1 MPLFVILYISFSER
15 YTFLL
20 DRTIIGSGV
29 VAFGIIA
36 YLSSVTSNQPLVANF
51 FAYFDPKERINSRDI
66 LFLICCPAH
75 QRKDVKQE
83 LEKAGLTS
91 GEATSRRYMIPGRD
105 MAFVFVSGGITF
117 ASSEDMA
124 GGCYLR
130 LGQIL
135 TKRKMAQRSFV
146 QRNVLVTVASSLQD
160 VPEISWE
167 EVSLFSFLLVD
178 VSPIISN
185 YAPKR
190 AKRRTEG
197 KGDRKGSFAH
207 GCLVRSQL
215 SLYDR
220 ESNLDHLHQPANFVL
235 WQV

>member
-1 MPLFVILYISFSER
+1 M
-15 YTFLL
+15 
-20 DRTIIGSGV
+20 
-29 VAFGIIA
+29 
-36 YLSSVTSNQPLVANF
+36 ANF

-105 MAFVFVSGGITF
+105 MAFVFVSGGIKF
-117 ASSEDMA
+117 ACPEDMD

-167 EVSLFSFLLVD
+167 EVSLFSFPVVD
-178 VSPIISN
+178 ISPIISN
-185 YAPKR
+185 YALKR

-197 KGDRKGSFAH
+197 KGDRKGSFVR
-207 GCLVRSQL
+207 GCFVRSQL

-220 ESNLDHLHQPANFVL
+220 ESNLNHLHQTANFVS

>member
-1 MPLFVILYISFSER
+1 M
-15 YTFLL
+15 
-20 DRTIIGSGV
+20 
-29 VAFGIIA
+29 
-36 YLSSVTSNQPLVANF
+36 ANF

-75 QRKDVKQE
+75 QCKDVKQE

-91 GEATSRRYMIPGRD
+91 REATSRRYMIPGRD
-105 MAFVFVSGGITF
+105 KAFVFVSGGITF
-117 ASSEDMA
+117 ASLEDMA

-135 TKRKMAQRSFV
+135 SKRKMAQRSFV
-146 QRNVLVTVASSLQD
+146 QETPGQDVLVTVASSLQD

-197 KGDRKGSFAH
+197 KGDRKGSFVR
-207 GCLVRSQL
+207 GCFVRSQL

-220 ESNLDHLHQPANFVL
+220 ESNLNHLHQPANFVS

>member
-1 MPLFVILYISFSER
+1 
-15 YTFLL
+15 
-20 DRTIIGSGV
+20 
-29 VAFGIIA
+29 
-36 YLSSVTSNQPLVANF
+36 
-51 FAYFDPKERINSRDI
+51 
-66 LFLICCPAH
+66 
-75 QRKDVKQE
+75 
-83 LEKAGLTS
+83 
-91 GEATSRRYMIPGRD
+91 MIPGRD

-117 ASSEDMA
+117 ASLEDMA

-197 KGDRKGSFAH
+197 KGDRKGSFVR
-207 GCLVRSQL
+207 GCFVRSQL

-220 ESNLDHLHQPANFVL
+220 ESNLNHLHQPANFVL